1 MMCAGAH
8 SIFEVASL
16 LLHYHGIPENLSDSF
31 VSLSLELNVGVLLR
45 SENEH
50 FENVGGG
57 G

>member
-1 MMCAGAH
+1 MCASAH
-8 SIFEVASL
+8 IIFEIASL
-16 LLHYHGIPENLSDSF
+16 LLHHHVLPENLSDSF
-31 VSLSLELNVGVLLR
+31 VSLSLELNFVALLR